1 MIRLAS
7 FPPRAWLPSPH
18 VEMVSVPEQPVW
30 SAALGERSQTLIKDS
45 RAKGNQVPNEI
56 LLSMFSDLKK
66 KDLSDYILAIFENK
80 FSHAHLPEPEKAS
93 IWASGN
99 NVILKMK
106 TEDAESCENHGDITF
121 YFSVVY
127 FWAAMHL
134 EMDIKERTGKILRNW
149 KGPYEELGMWLT
161 W

>member
-18 VEMVSVPEQPVW
+18 VEMVSVPEHHVW
-30 SAALGERSQTLIKDS
+30 SAASGERSQTLIKDS
-45 RAKGNQVPNEI
+45 RAKGNQIQNEI

-66 KDLSDYILAIFENK
+66 KKHLSDYILALFENK
-80 FSHAHLPEPEKAS
+80 FSHAHLPEPKKTS

-106 TEDAESCENHGDITF
+106 T
-121 YFSVVY
+121 
-127 FWAAMHL
+127 
-134 EMDIKERTGKILRNW
+134 
-149 KGPYEELGMWLT
+149 
-161 W
+161 